1 MKYKLKA
8 YSIWEFGKRVD
19 ASGNP
24 HQEDW
29 LYPEHDNLKG
39 SDRLFI
45 LCDGMGG
52 HDAGEVASQTVCSAM
67 AETILNG
74 CPDPEGTFGDELLER
89 AIDNAYIALDAK
101 DSGADKKMGTT
112 MTCLKLH
119 ADGATV
125 AHMGDSRVYHIR
137 PGKDSDST
145 KILFMTEDHSLV
157 NDLVRIGEMTHEEA
171 RHSSQKNVITRA
183 MQPGVELRRKA
194 DIEHISDIR
203 PGDYFY
209 LCSDG
214 MLEDDEMESGRV
226 LRNIFSEAGGSDEA
240 KVEILR
246 RSTKLN
252 NDNHSAILVH
262 ITDVYGAPIIEDI
275 EEVHIDDNS
284 VTQAAP
290 RRSTTSTAKKRGGFS
305 WFSVI
310 GLIIAVPAVIFGA
323 YVFLSDGE
331 EVPSMDVDGIESVE
345 EHHEENDGG
354 GASSPRL
361 SPGNVDRV
369 GTPDQTPVQDPGQ
382 EPLKALKDE
391 KNKVSA
397 TGNTA
402 DSIVNRL
409 SIGIGQT
416 DDSVDVADEA
426 RKLTDGW
433 KQQTPDNQTQPTEV
447 E

>member
-29 LYPEHDNLKG
+29 LYPEHGNLNG
-39 SDRLFI
+39 ADRLFI

-52 HDAGEVASQTVCSAM
+52 HEAGEVASQTVCSAM

-89 AIDNAYIALDAK
+89 AIDNAYMALDAK

-145 KILFMTEDHSLV
+145 KIMFMTEDHSLV
-157 NDLVRIGEMTHEEA
+157 NDLVKIGEMTHEEA

-226 LRNIFSEAGGSDEA
+226 LRNIFSAAGGSDEA

-262 ITDVYGAPIIEDI
+262 ITDVHGAPVI
-275 EEVHIDDNS
+275 EEVHIDANS
-284 VTQAAP
+284 GTQAAP
-290 RRSTTSTAKKRGGFS
+290 RRAIAPTKKRGGFS

-310 GLIIAVPAVIFGA
+310 GSIIAVAAVIFGT
-323 YVFLSDGE
+323 YVFLSDNGE
-331 EVPSMDVDGIESVE
+331 DPSTDEVESVE
-345 EHHEENDGG
+345 EQPVENNGG
-354 GASSPRL
+354 SSSPQL
-361 SPGNVDRV
+361 SPGNIDHRT
-369 GTPDQTPVQDPGQ
+369 GTPAQTPVQDPGQ

-391 KNKVSA
+391 KNKVSD
-397 TGNTA
+397 TKE
-402 DSIVNRL
+402 SIVPIVNQL
-409 SIGIGQT
+409 GPGEEQIGGDT
-416 DDSVDVADEA
+416 VDVEQAAQEITGGGNQQIPD
-426 RKLTDGW
+426 
-433 KQQTPDNQTQPTEV
+433 KQPQPTEV
-447 E
+447 Q